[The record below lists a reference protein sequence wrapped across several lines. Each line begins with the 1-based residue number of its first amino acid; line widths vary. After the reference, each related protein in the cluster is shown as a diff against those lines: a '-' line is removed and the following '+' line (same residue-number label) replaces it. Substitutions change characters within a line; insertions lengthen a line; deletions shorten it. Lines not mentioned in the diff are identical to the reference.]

1 MKMEK
6 RSYNQTK
13 RAEATAAMRERIM
26 QSLVELW
33 LELELDSITLQAIAE
48 AAQTTVQSIIR
59 HFGSKDGLI
68 DAVIEERASGI
79 ETTRDAN
86 RADDLDSA
94 LVDLV
99 EHYERD
105 ADAVMRTLAISHSS
119 VAAQKV
125 VDHGMRV
132 HRSWCSD
139 CLGRFSSV
147 DAGTISGITLDA
159 LVAATDI
166 HVWKLLRRD
175 LGRSKADV
183 VQTMQHLARSVIH
196 YSEQRDQK

>member
-1 MKMEK
+1 MEK
-6 RSYNQTK
+6 RSYNQSK
-13 RAEATAAMRERIM
+13 RAEATQATRLRIM

-33 LELELDSITLQAIAE
+33 MERDLDSLTLQAIAE

-79 ETTRDAN
+79 EATRDAS
-86 RADDLDSA
+86 RSDDLDTA
-94 LVDLV
+94 IVELVD
-99 EHYERD
+99 HYERD

-119 VAAQKV
+119 LAAQKV
-125 VDHGMRV
+125 IAHGMFV

-139 CLGRFSSV
+139 CLNRFSSGN
-147 DAGTISGITLDA
+147 ASTFSSTTLDA

-175 LGRSKADV
+175 LGRSRADAV
-183 VQTMQHLARSVIH
+183 KTMQHLARSVIH
-196 YSEQRDQK
+196 LSEQEGKK

>member
-1 MKMEK
+1 MKTEK
-6 RSYNQTK
+6 RNYTQTK
-13 RAEATAAMRERIM
+13 RAEATAATRQRIM

-33 LELELDSITLQAIAE
+33 MERDLDSITLQTIAQV
-48 AAQTTVQSIIR
+48 AQTTVQSIIR

-86 RADDLDSA
+86 RATDLDSA
-94 LVDLV
+94 LVALV
-99 EHYERD
+99 DHYERD
-105 ADAVMRTLAISHSS
+105 ANAVLRTLAISHTS

-132 HRSWCSD
+132 HREWCGD
-139 CLGRFSSV
+139 CLDRFSIG
-147 DAGTISGITLDA
+147 DAGKSSRITLDA

-183 VQTMQHLARSVIH
+183 LRTMQHLARSVIH
-196 YSEQRDQK
+196 HTEQGGRK